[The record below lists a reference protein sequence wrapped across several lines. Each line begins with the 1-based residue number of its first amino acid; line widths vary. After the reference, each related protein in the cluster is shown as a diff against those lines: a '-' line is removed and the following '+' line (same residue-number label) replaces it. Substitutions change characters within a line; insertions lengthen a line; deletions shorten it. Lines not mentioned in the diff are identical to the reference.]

1 MSQTQFRSQPSP
13 ALQSMFSETSLYL
26 SGCQA
31 TESFPLSAWLASG
44 SSLWRWGQ
52 NLHFKPP
59 WLPPLLQ
66 SASHKNVMAAIEH
79 TGPRRDLA
87 GITRSLPNPTG
98 QTRPVVTVWRS
109 PRNLCVWLF
118 YTLTPFPTSWHQ
130 PESDF
135 NQVHILRGV
144 MLHRGER
151 KWQTIYKTG
160 SGANYSKH
168 KLFLEEDVCK

>member
-118 YTLTPFPTSWHQ
+118 YTLTPFQLPDISLKVTSTKCYPPRCNAAPRREKMTDH
-130 PESDF
+130 
-135 NQVHILRGV
+135 L
-144 MLHRGER
+144 
-151 KWQTIYKTG
+151 
-160 SGANYSKH
+160 
-168 KLFLEEDVCK
+168 